1 MKKILL
7 IALLAIALISLVGV
21 VFLAFVNKSTAQLL
35 SEASVA
41 MQDGENQKAI
51 ELLGKVIRKDRH
63 NEDAFKMLAEISEKD
78 DDFYSAAYYWFE
90 AAALDPLDKSLL
102 NNAYKAS
109 LLSGMNAYAYQR
121 YKNQPV
127 GDSLS
132 DDILYRLAMTGL
144 RVGDTETSTQI
155 KELLVVRDSPYKDL
169 LFLQDLLFMRGSGVS
184 DQQIAADDFAKL
196 AEQVQSSG
204 VKECIY
210 VILAST
216 EMSKGH
222 IDKAKELL
230 DMVNGDDPFAKLDA
244 TMLKGQCVFSEG
256 NITEAR
262 KYFKEVYQKQKSN
275 IPLLL
280 SCLELAYT
288 DGDKEDIEHLKGHLN
303 VSSKTG
309 LALDYYIRALLASLD
324 DDDKEALKY
333 IKLSGAFQDRVVARI
348 LEFKLACNENDIES
362 VAESAKSLSERS
374 LPPRLKEAL
383 IQHLQIMIKNA
394 EEAKD
399 HEHAVSLAQSLYR
412 MDSNQPVG
420 IGYEMV
426 NAATSGD
433 YTGALVCADKLLG
446 IDPGNM
452 PAFETKAVSLLGLKR
467 YKDGAAFVRN
477 FIEKHPTNN
486 LVLPMIF
493 LARFDAG
500 QGDIQAAAKEYESVA
515 AMVPL
520 NIAEEAGVFL
530 INNGQDCENF
540 FKILEETNDPDKKML
555 AMGLRARLAVK
566 KNNAEEAE
574 AYLKKAIESH
584 PENIGLYAALASLY
598 YSIDKKDMTRKMLE
612 DGIKA
617 VPDSTDLKIRL
628 AALLLESDNKDDFKQ
643 VVATMEPVCTQDQKN
658 GLYFAILSSAQAKLG
673 LVDEAMKSAIKGDE
687 LGSPGGSVEPTYQL
701 GLRHMERRRF
711 DEAIKVLTR
720 AFQTAPQDE
729 RVVEALSQSFAES
742 IKGTS
747 SPVLKKAL
755 AEEALRLLPDDEV
768 AKTALKEAE
777 EALDAAAKAKE

>member
-21 VFLAFVNKSTAQLL
+21 IFLAFVNKSTTQLL

-41 MQDGENQKAI
+41 MKAGENQKAM

-63 NEDAFKMLAEISEKD
+63 NEDAYKMLAEISEKD
-78 DDFYSAAYYWFE
+78 NDFYSSAYYWFE
-90 AAALDPLDKSLL
+90 VAALDPLDKSFL
-102 NNAYKAS
+102 NNAYRAS
-109 LLSGMNAYAYQR
+109 LLSGMNAYAYQK
-121 YKNQPV
+121 YKTQPV
-127 GDSLS
+127 GDNLS
-132 DDILYRLAMTGL
+132 DDILYRMAMTGL
-144 RVGDTETSTQI
+144 RVGDTETVTQI
-155 KELLVVRDSPYKDL
+155 KEILTVHNSPYKDL
-169 LFLQDLLFMRGSGVS
+169 LSLQEKVFVEQANVSEDLKNLT
-184 DQQIAADDFAKL
+184 
-196 AEQVQSSG
+196 EQVQSPG
-204 VKECIY
+204 VKDCLN
-210 VILAST
+210 VILASI
-216 EMSKGH
+216 EMSRGN
-222 IDKAKELL
+222 IGKAKELL
-230 DMVNGDDPFAKLDA
+230 NTVNGDDIFAKLEA
-244 TMLKGQCVFSEG
+244 TMLKGQCAFSEG
-256 NITEAR
+256 NVTEAR
-262 KYFKEVYQKQKSN
+262 KYFEEVYQKQKSN

-280 SCLELAYT
+280 SCLELAYA
-288 DGDKEDIEHLKGHLN
+288 DADKEDIEHLKGHLN

-333 IKLSGAFQDRVVARI
+333 IKLSGAFQDRAVGRI

-362 VAESAKSLSERS
+362 AAESAKSLSERN
-374 LPPRLKEAL
+374 LPPKLKDAL
-383 IQHLQIMIKNA
+383 VQHLQMMIKNA
-394 EEAKD
+394 EDAKD

-412 MDSNQPVG
+412 MDSNQPIG

-446 IDPGNM
+446 IDPVNM

-477 FIEKHPTNN
+477 FMEKHPTNN
-486 LVLPMIF
+486 LVLPTVF

-500 QGDIQAAAKEYESVA
+500 LGDIKAAAKEYESVA
-515 AMVPL
+515 AVVPL

-566 KNNAEEAE
+566 KNDAEEAVD
-574 AYLKKAIESH
+574 YLKKAMESH

-598 YSIDKKDMTRKMLE
+598 YSIDKKDMTRNVLE

-628 AALLLESDNKDDFKQ
+628 AALLLESDKEDDFKQ
-643 VVATMEPVCTQDQKN
+643 VIATMEPVCTPDQKN

-673 LVDEAMKSAIKGDE
+673 LLDEAMKNANKGDE
-687 LGSPGGSVEPTYQL
+687 LGSPGGSAEPTYQL
-701 GLRHMERRRF
+701 GLRYMERKRF

-720 AFQTAPQDE
+720 AFYMAPKDE
-729 RVVEALSQSFAES
+729 RVVEALSQSFEES
-742 IKGTS
+742 IKDAS
-747 SPVLKKAL
+747 SPVLKKSL
-755 AEEALRLLPDDEV
+755 AEEALSLMPDNEM

-777 EALDAAAKAKE
+777 EALDAAAKARE

>member
-21 VFLAFVNKSTAQLL
+21 IFLAFVNKSTTQLL

-41 MQDGENQKAI
+41 MKAGENQKAM

-63 NEDAFKMLAEISEKD
+63 NEDAYKMLAEISEKD
-78 DDFYSAAYYWFE
+78 NDFYSSAYYWFE
-90 AAALDPLDKSLL
+90 VAALDPLDKSFL
-102 NNAYKAS
+102 NNAYRAS
-109 LLSGMNAYAYQR
+109 LLSGMNAYVYQK

-127 GDSLS
+127 GDNLS
-132 DDILYRLAMTGL
+132 DDILYRMAMTGL
-144 RVGDTETSTQI
+144 RVGDTETVTQI
-155 KELLVVRDSPYKDL
+155 KEILTVHNSPYKDL
-169 LFLQDLLFMRGSGVS
+169 LSLQEKVFVEQANVSEDLKNLT
-184 DQQIAADDFAKL
+184 
-196 AEQVQSSG
+196 EQVQSPG
-204 VKECIY
+204 VKDCLN
-210 VILAST
+210 VILASV
-216 EMSKGH
+216 EMSKGN
-222 IDKAKELL
+222 IEKAKELL
-230 DMVNGDDPFAKLDA
+230 DTVNGDDPFAKLEA
-244 TMLKGQCVFSEG
+244 TMLKGQCFFAEG

-262 KYFKEVYQKQKSN
+262 KYFEEVYQKQKSN

-280 SCLELAYT
+280 SCLELAYA
-288 DGDKEDIEHLKGHLN
+288 DADKEDIEHLKGHLN

-309 LALDYYIRALLASLD
+309 LALDYYIQALLASLD
-324 DDDKEALKY
+324 DNDKDALKY
-333 IKLSGAFQDRVVARI
+333 IKLSGAFQERSVGRI

-362 VAESAKSLSERS
+362 AAESAKSLSERN
-374 LPPRLKEAL
+374 LPPKLKEAL
-383 IQHLQIMIKNA
+383 IQHLQMMIKNA
-394 EEAKD
+394 EDAKD

-412 MDSNQPVG
+412 IDSNQPIG

-446 IDPGNM
+446 IDPVNM

-467 YKDGAAFVRN
+467 YKDGAAFVRD
-477 FIEKHPTNN
+477 FMEKHPTNN
-486 LVLPMIF
+486 LVLPTVF

-500 QGDIQAAAKEYESVA
+500 QGAIQAAAKEYESVA
-515 AMVPL
+515 AVVPL
-520 NIAEEAGVFL
+520 SIAEEAGVFL

-566 KNNAEEAE
+566 KNNAEEAVD
-574 AYLKKAIESH
+574 YLKKAMESH

-598 YSIDKKDMTRKMLE
+598 YSIDKKDMTRKVLE

-643 VVATMEPVCTQDQKN
+643 VVATMEPVCTPDQKN

-673 LVDEAMKSAIKGDE
+673 LADEAMKNALKGDE

-720 AFQTAPQDE
+720 AFQMAPKDE
-729 RVVEALSQSFAES
+729 RVIEALSQSFEES
-742 IKGTS
+742 IKAAS
-747 SPVLKKAL
+747 SPVLKKSL
-755 AEEALRLLPDDEV
+755 AEEALRLLPDNEV

-777 EALDAAAKAKE
+777 EALDAAAKAREQ